1 MQISRTADKSA
12 ELRPASMNLR
22 DSPVV
27 DDGASTVS
35 GTTFREALIA
45 NMLTIQADQPHGC
58 VSRRIT
64 RIDSAI
70 LPVGDNYLVRSSSR
84 KYSKISNRD
93 GDTLSPPIPPLAGVN
108 GAATSQPTSE
118 QSKTGGVS
126 VDNVRRAR
134 KRISRDRL
142 LMEGTAPEW
151 DWIGSA
157 SQPSQFSPITE
168 LSTPE
173 PSDTGTP
180 DLIKDLSASVDGAE
194 FDPQL
199 NPSSSPDAAPPAWK
213 SPAASLSPSSGS
225 GEGLIK
231 VLEGF
236 PVPPSNPGIPV
247 GGSGSPS
254 FLFRT
259 GVPTN
264 GVGQGQPQSGSLFS
278 IIFDASIDFPDTLN
292 LGASP
297 VVRRR
302 AQSRSSSR
310 RSPASVNPFILH
322 PATLLPIGE
331 RRISPIRPLDGTTD
345 GQEVAT
351 DDPGSLSA
359 LPSSLTTTRSEDIS
373 QLPAFPESAN
383 RSSALRS
390 SGFSNPLKSASRPP
404 SHDFLDHV
412 VLADDSTI
420 QRRKHL
426 FFFEHGQ
433 CDEIV
438 L

>member
-1 MQISRTADKSA
+1 
-12 ELRPASMNLR
+12 MNLR

-70 LPVGDNYLVRSSSR
+70 LPVGDNYLIRSSSR
-84 KYSKISNRD
+84 KYSKISNCD
-93 GDTLSPPIPPLAGVN
+93 GDSLLPPPAGVN

-118 QSKTGGVS
+118 QSKSEGVS
-126 VDNVRRAR
+126 VDNVRRTR

-194 FDPQL
+194 FDPQPNL
-199 NPSSSPDAAPPAWK
+199 SSSSDAAPSAWK
-213 SPAASLSPSSGS
+213 SPTASLSPSSGS

-236 PVPPSNPGIPV
+236 PVPPPNPGIPV
-247 GGSGSPS
+247 EGPKSPS
-254 FLFRT
+254 FLLRK

-278 IIFDASIDFPDTLN
+278 INFDASIDFPDTLN

-297 VVRRR
+297 DVRRR
-302 AQSRSSSR
+302 AQSRPNSR
-310 RSPASVNPFILH
+310 RSPATVNPLILR

-331 RRISPIRPLDGTTD
+331 RRISPIRPLRGSTD
-345 GQEVAT
+345 GQEVVTGDA
-351 DDPGSLSA
+351 GSLST
-359 LPSSLTTTRSEDIS
+359 LPSSLPTTRSEDIS

-412 VLADDSTI
+412 VLADESTI
-420 QRRKHL
+420 QRRKRH
-426 FFFEHGQ
+426 FFFKHGQ
-433 CDEIV
+433 CDEIM